1 MAGKL
6 LVISNRPE
14 DVLFA
19 EELSREIKHD
29 RVVTSDIK
37 AIEALLVDEP
47 QSIVFCEADDPK
59 QFAKVAKAIYGRIPR
74 YRVFI
79 VTDKPLNEY
88 PDLFT
93 HAVFGH
99 HMLRRFNSPADQVI
113 GQIMLTTLA
122 TRTASIERFFPAR
135 PAPKVQKIEL
145 TKSSQKSAAVK
156 AVQNFLI
163 KMGIIERMA
172 TKIAQA
178 SDELLLNAIFDAPVQ
193 EDGTRYRRTG
203 SRDIDFVIDGGGITL
218 SFAEGDHYAAISVTD
233 NFGSLAKE
241 EIMFALKKD
250 FQDRAYIVRPGS
262 GGGGLGL
269 NSIVQSGLSVILL
282 TRPKLRTEAIII
294 FPKSKTYK
302 DFKSSFSFFGV
313 IGI

>member
-6 LVISNRPE
+6 LVLSNRTE
-14 DVLFA
+14 DVIFA
-19 EELSREIKHD
+19 DELARELKRERITLTD
-29 RVVTSDIK
+29 GK
-37 AIEALLVDEP
+37 AIESLLVDEP
-47 QSIVFCEADDPK
+47 QSLVICEADDPK
-59 QFAKVAKAIYGRIPR
+59 QFAKIAKAIYGRIPR

-79 VTDKPLNEY
+79 VTDKPLNDY

-99 HMLRRFNSPADQVI
+99 HVLRRFQSPADQVI
-113 GQIMLTTLA
+113 GQIMQATLA
-122 TRTASIERFFPAR
+122 TRATIEQFFPSR
-135 PAPKVQKIEL
+135 PAPKVQRIEL
-145 TKSSQKSAAVK
+145 QRSSQKSAAVK

-203 SRDIDFVIDGGGITL
+203 SRETDIPIDGGGITL

-241 EIMFALKKD
+241 EIMFALKRD
-250 FQDRAYIVRPGS
+250 FQERAYIVRPGS

-269 NSIVQSGLSVILL
+269 NSIVQSGLSVILV
-282 TRPKLRTEAIII
+282 TRPKLRTEAIIF
-294 FPKSKTYK
+294 FPKAKTYK

>member
-6 LVISNRPE
+6 IVISSRAE

-19 EELSREIKHD
+19 EELGREIKHE
-29 RVVTSDIK
+29 RVVLSDVK
-37 AIEALLVDEP
+37 AIEALLVEEP
-47 QSIVFCEADDPK
+47 QSLVFCDAEDPK
-59 QFAKVAKAIYGRIPR
+59 QFAKIAKAIYGRIPR

-79 VTDKPLNEY
+79 VTDKPLNDY

-99 HMLRRFNSPADQVI
+99 HMLRRYNSPADQVI
-113 GQIMLTTLA
+113 GQIMQATLT
-122 TRTASIERFFPAR
+122 TRTATIEKFFPLR
-135 PAPKVQKIEL
+135 PAPKVQRIEL
-145 TKSSQKSAAVK
+145 QRSSQKSAAVK

-163 KMGIIERMA
+163 KMGVIERMSA
-172 TKIAQA
+172 KIAQA
-178 SDELLLNAIFDAPVQ
+178 ADELLLNAIFDAPVQ

-203 SRDIDFVIDGGGITL
+203 SRDIDIPIDGGGITL
-218 SFAEGDHYAAISVTD
+218 SFAEGDHYAAVSVTD

-241 EIMFALKKD
+241 EIMFALKRD
-250 FQDRAYIVRPGS
+250 FQERAYIVRPGS

-282 TRPKLRTEAIII
+282 TRPKLRTEAIVF
-294 FPKSKTYK
+294 FPKAKTYK